1 MNVIQVLLEVSKYV
15 RNLPKTNN
23 IMESDTFR
31 QIAIVIDDIDNV
43 IEDYD
48 RLEDKIKEENA
59 NG

>member
-1 MNVIQVLLEVSKYV
+1 MNIIQTLLEVSKQV

-31 QIAIVIDDIDNV
+31 QIANVIDDIDNV

-48 RLEDKIKEENA
+48 RLEDKIKEENT
-59 NG
+59 NE

>member
-1 MNVIQVLLEVSKYV
+1 MNVIQELLEVSKYV

>member
-1 MNVIQVLLEVSKYV
+1 MNVIQELLEVSKYV

-31 QIAIVIDDIDNV
+31 QIAIVIEDIDNV